1 MKRPTPFLLRL
12 AVGFACVGGL
22 AGIALLAREE
32 RAPADQMAEAAD
44 QFLASLSPELRQKAE
59 FGFDDPHRTAWFFT
73 PQQDR
78 EKKPTRKGVRF
89 EELTKEQREKALALL
104 KSGTSARGYEQAT
117 TIMSLEEILRDVEK
131 KGTMVRNPD
140 WYFVSVFGKPSK
152 TGKWGWR
159 IEGHHLSVNFTLD
172 RGQVESPTPFL
183 FGANPAT
190 VKAGPRAGLR
200 ALPEV
205 EDRAR
210 ELIASLDA
218 EQKKLAYRD
227 KPFPE
232 IAENTPA
239 AKIAD
244 PVGLPCAKLN
254 DKQRDTLLK
263 LIEAYINRMPNAVGA
278 AELQGVKDAGL
289 DKIHF
294 AYSGSLEPGKG
305 YTYQVQGPTF
315 VVQFLNM
322 QADGSGNPAN
332 HIHSVWRCLQGDF
345 GTAKAS
351 GT

>member
-1 MKRPTPFLLRL
+1 MTRDTPFLLRL
-12 AVGFACVGGL
+12 AVGFVCLSGL

-32 RAPADQMAEAAD
+32 RPAADQMTEAAD

-59 FGFDDPHRTAWFFT
+59 FGFDDPHRTGWFFT

-78 EKKPTRKGVRF
+78 DKKPTRKGLRF
-89 EELTKEQREKALALL
+89 EELNKEQREKALALL
-104 KSGTSARGYEQAT
+104 KTGTSAKGYEQAT

-131 KGTMVRNPD
+131 KGTMVRNPN

-183 FGANPAT
+183 FGANPAN
-190 VKAGPRAGLR
+190 VKTGPRAGLR
-200 ALPEV
+200 TLPEV
-205 EDRAR
+205 EDRAK
-210 ELIASLDA
+210 ELIESLDG
-218 EQKKLAYRD
+218 EQKALALRD

-239 AKIAD
+239 AKIGA
-244 PVGLPCAKLN
+244 PVGIPGSKLSE
-254 DKQRDTLLK
+254 KQRDILLK
-263 LIEAYINRMPNAVGA
+263 LIEAYTNRMPNAVGA
-278 AELQGVKDAGL
+278 AELKAAKDTGL
-289 DKIHF
+289 DKVYF
-294 AYSGSLEPGKG
+294 AYSGSPEPGKG

-332 HIHSVWRCLQGDF
+332 HIHSVWRRLPSDF
-345 GTAKAS
+345 GLEVR
-351 GT
+351 